1 MDHPRIKLAEKDVA
15 ELKQQYKSISS
26 TKRQLLLSIKLRKLE
41 AEELLNDPAHGAVAA
56 KELEMARIRYNVFRP
71 VRILNERFLNKSPTK
86 KILPYLR
93 NYSIWIASCLKSVH
107 IFSPH

>member
-15 ELKQQYKSISS
+15 ELTQQYKSVSS

-56 KELEMARIRYNVFRP
+56 KELEMARIRYYVFK
-71 VRILNERFLNKSPTK
+71 KSLTP
-86 KILPYLR
+86 
-93 NYSIWIASCLKSVH
+93 S
-107 IFSPH
+107 

>member
-1 MDHPRIKLAEKDVA
+1 MNSDIDVA
-15 ELKQQYKSISS
+15 SKYAENIFKGDFTPQEKL
-26 TKRQLLLSIKLRKLE
+26 TQLLE
-41 AEELLNDPAHGAVAA
+41 
-56 KELEMARIRYNVFRP
+56 FRP

-86 KILPYLR
+86 KILSYLR